1 MPHEPP
7 PDIVLLG
14 AEWHPRVLLRAQL
27 IEEGF
32 DVVATNTWPMMR
44 RHLRP
49 GAKPRLALVDLSG
62 LPEPQRVLNELR
74 VLMKPNRVLVL
85 AAIGTVQ
92 PAAIERFGFRVLRRP
107 VAIKDVMATAVQAIR
122 RAESAGEQDVAG
134 GTA

>member
-74 VLMKPNRVLVL
+74 VL